1 MSLRPSERMGIRQ
14 KGYKASMDAE
24 EGRRRRED
32 ITVILRKADRDR
44 ALKEKRRRPTTA
56 AAAEGLPQAAHS
68 SAIEK
73 KVRFGVGVRG
83 LGAWVGAFRW
93 GIFSWFFLIIFAV
106 CVCEVGEPADD
117 GAGVVLG

>member
-14 KGYKASMDAE
+14 KGYKASMDAA

-44 ALKEKRRRPTTA
+44 ALKEKRRRPTAT

-83 LGAWVGAFRW
+83 LGAWVGAFRR

>member
-44 ALKEKRRRPTTA
+44 ALKEKRRRPTAA